1 MLGRSFNRMLL
12 EIRKLIK
19 LNELRERQKREA
31 ELRSLQ
37 AHIKPHF
44 LYNTLD
50 TIHWMAKK
58 KGADDVSDMV
68 ESLSTLFR
76 IGLSK
81 GSDIIPIRDEWTH
94 ISSYLQIQKT
104 RYRDRLRCDFL
115 LPREAEGLF
124 VLKLLLQPIVEN
136 AIYHGI
142 KARRGPGHI
151 RIAASVDEHALL
163 LTVSDDGA

>member
-1 MLGRSFNRMLL
+1 
-12 EIRKLIK
+12 
-19 LNELRERQKREA
+19 
-31 ELRSLQ
+31 RSLQ

-68 ESLSTLFR
+68 ESLSRLFR

-81 GSDIIPIRDEWTH
+81 GDDIIPMTDEWTH

-104 RYRDRLRCDFL
+104 RYRDRLTYELD
-115 LPREAEGLF
+115 LPKEAEGLY
-124 VLKLLLQPIVEN
+124 VL
-136 AIYHGI
+136 
-142 KARRGPGHI
+142 
-151 RIAASVDEHALL
+151 
-163 LTVSDDGA
+163 